1 MSLNLSLRQK
11 LIAIV
16 LVVVLGFGAMGIYTT
31 QSLSSLT
38 QASDHVSR
46 LGEASQS
53 VSNLQ
58 VRLLQFEQAKDSATP
73 DNISVIEQTLNSL
86 QTEGLAQLTQVERS
100 LTDSKSKAL
109 IRENKAAL
117 GPYLEQLKQWIETRK
132 ALGLT
137 ADSGSQGRI
146 EQEAAAL
153 LSEIE
158 VFGSFAARLRE
169 VRAKEKDFLIY
180 PDDAKKAEVKA
191 TLEQLRTDIRAMAFD
206 DLFFP
211 FVDKYEAALNSVIQ
225 QRQQLLNLDQSLAL
239 SRKAVADNMQSS
251 TDYLQNTLLSSAQR
265 HAKEAATSARWS
277 VLIGSLVLAGVIGL
291 IIASVA
297 MSIARNMKQ
306 ALSALNDV
314 AQGNLTTSCD
324 ENGRAQDEFNQL
336 AKATNTMTSG
346 LHDVV
351 GHLVKSNQDLKQ
363 TADGMD
369 QSVQQIVQGSQKISD
384 RSNSL
389 VTATEQISSTADQV
403 AETTRHVSESAQN
416 AFDTAHQGA
425 QVISEAIQALA
436 DVAEVVEETSHSVE
450 ALGARS
456 KEIDVVIDLIVG
468 VAEQT
473 NLLALN
479 AAIEAARAGEA
490 GRGFAVVADEVRT
503 LAEQTVKATSDI
515 TDKIEAIQQDTHK
528 VIESMQRSKC
538 RVDQGRALGD
548 QAVSAVQDIERQTR
562 EAADQTEEIMNA
574 VREVAMTTRQMA
586 QDMDQI
592 SAEIDQNHQAT
603 SEIVSASQAV
613 HERAGQLESLTTRFR
628 I

>member
-16 LVVVLGFGAMGIYTT
+16 LVVILGFGAMGLYTI
-31 QSLSSLT
+31 QSLNGLT
-38 QASDHVSR
+38 EASEHVSR

-53 VSNLQ
+53 VGNLQ
-58 VRLLQFEQAKDSATP
+58 VRLLQFEKQRDSASPET
-73 DNISVIEQTLNSL
+73 ITAIEQTLKAL
-86 QTEGLAQLTQVERS
+86 QSDGIAQLTAVEQAIDDQRAS
-100 LTDSKSKAL
+100 AL
-109 IRENKAAL
+109 IRENKAVL
-117 GPYLEQLKQWIETRK
+117 GPYLNQLGQWIETRK
-132 ALGLT
+132 ALGLSP
-137 ADSGSQGRI
+137 DSGNLGQI
-146 EQEAAAL
+146 EKDAAEL

-180 PDDAKKAEVKA
+180 PNDEQKAEVIK

-206 DLFFP
+206 DIFFP
-211 FVDKYEAALNSVIQ
+211 FVDKYEATLNSVIQ
-225 QRQQLLNLDQSLAL
+225 LRQQLAGLDQNLA
-239 SRKAVADNMQSS
+239 SARQQVSGNMQSA
-251 TDYLQNTLLSSAQR
+251 TDYLQNNLLKSAQQ
-265 HAKEAATSARWS
+265 HAAEESASTRWS
-277 VLIGSLVLAGVIGL
+277 VLIGSLVLASVIGL
-291 IIASVA
+291 IVTSVA

-306 ALSALNDV
+306 ALAALNEV
-314 AQGNLTTSCD
+314 AHGNLTSSCR
-324 ENGRAQDEFNQL
+324 ENGNQQDEFNQL
-336 AKATNTMTSG
+336 ARATNTMTSG

-351 GHLVKSNQDLKQ
+351 GHLVQSNQDLKQ
-363 TADGMD
+363 TADSMD
-369 QSVQQIVQGSQKISD
+369 GSVQQIVQGSQMISD
-384 RSNSL
+384 RSSSL
-389 VTATEQISSTADQV
+389 VAATEQISATADQV
-403 AETTRHVSESAQN
+403 AETTQHVSESAQN
-416 AFDTAHQGA
+416 AFDTAHRGA

-515 TDKIEAIQQDTHK
+515 TAKVEAIQQDTHK
-528 VIESMQRSKC
+528 VIESMQRSKQ

-592 SAEIDQNHQAT
+592 SSEIDQNHQAT
-603 SEIVSASQAV
+603 AQIVAASRAV
-613 HERAGQLESLTTRFR
+613 HERAEQLEGLTTRFR